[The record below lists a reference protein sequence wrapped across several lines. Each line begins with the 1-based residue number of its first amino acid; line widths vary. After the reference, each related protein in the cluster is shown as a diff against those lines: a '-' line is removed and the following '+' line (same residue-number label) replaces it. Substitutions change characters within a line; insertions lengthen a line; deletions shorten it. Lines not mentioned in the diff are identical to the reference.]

1 MTKRLWSPESWQEK
15 PIAQQP
21 CYDDIKHLE
30 AVLTKLQALPPLVF
44 SGEVDQLREQLARA
58 GRGEV
63 FILQGGDCAER
74 FVDCNRTAIES
85 KLKILLQMSVVLCYG
100 LKKPVIRIGRI
111 AGQYAKPR
119 SNTVETVDGVDIPV
133 YRGDIINGFK
143 ADLASRR
150 PDPERI
156 LQAYHH
162 SAATLNYI
170 RALTKGGFADLHF
183 PHHWD
188 MDFIN
193 SAQVNLDY
201 QKVLDNIRSAIA
213 FMESLGSKT
222 ENLSSVEFYT
232 SHEGLL
238 LPVEQAHTFLDETNG
253 QHYNLGAHMLW
264 IGDRTRRL
272 DGAHIEY
279 FRGVANP
286 VGIKVGPSADPSE
299 IAQTLKILNP
309 ERHEGKLML
318 ITRYGQGR
326 VDAHLPELIR
336 AVQASGIPV
345 TWSCDPMH
353 GNGSKSP
360 SGLKTRDFQAIL
372 SELTETFAIHRAHST
387 VIGGIHFELT
397 GDNVTECLGGSA
409 GITDEHLTSNYETY
423 CDPRLNYSQS
433 LEMAF
438 LVSKMLA
445 DFEPERQ
452 KD

>member
-1 MTKRLWSPESWQEK
+1 MTKKPWSPESWQNK

-21 CYDDIKHLE
+21 SYDDPSHLE
-30 AVLTKLQALPPLVF
+30 NVLAKLQDLPPLVF
-44 SGEVDQLREQLARA
+44 SGEVDQLCDQLARA

-63 FILQGGDCAER
+63 FVLQGGDCAER
-74 FVDCNRTAIES
+74 FVDCNRKAIES

-100 LKKPVIRIGRI
+100 LRKPVIRIGRI

-119 SNTVETVDGVDIPV
+119 SNTTESVNGVDIPV
-133 YRGDIINGFK
+133 YRGDIINGFE
-143 ADLASRR
+143 ADEASRK
-150 PDPERI
+150 PDPDRI
-156 LQAYHH
+156 LKAYHH

-183 PHHWD
+183 PQHWNL
-188 MDFIN
+188 DFIN
-193 SAQVNLDY
+193 TDQVSNDY
-201 QKVLDNIRSAIA
+201 QKILDNIRDAIA

-222 ENLSSVEFYT
+222 ENLSSIEFYT

-238 LPVEQAHTFLDETNG
+238 LPVEQAHTFKDDSNSR
-253 QHYNLGAHMLW
+253 HYNLGAHMLW
-264 IGDRTRRL
+264 IGDRTRHL

-299 IAQTLKILNP
+299 IAETLEVLNP
-309 ERHEGKLML
+309 NKREGKLVL
-318 ITRYGQGR
+318 ITRYGQGK
-326 VDAHLPELIR
+326 VNAHLPQLIKT
-336 AVQASGIPV
+336 VQACGVPV

-372 SELTETFAIHRAHST
+372 SELTETFAIHREHGSI
-387 VIGGIHFELT
+387 VGGIHFELT

-409 GITDEHLTSNYETY
+409 GITNEHLSSNYETY

-445 DFEPERQ
+445 DYDKKAKR
-452 KD
+452 